1 MATLIFAMLALLE
14 PVQQFLMFL
23 LLYSFLYN
31 FIDVFLVLMGKALS
45 KAPSLLSSRQCLSST
60 SLYLIRTSLGFCL
73 TSGCPWPK
81 ATVKPPV

>member
-31 FIDVFLVLMGKALS
+31 FIDVFLVLMGKL
-45 KAPSLLSSRQCLSST
+45 
-60 SLYLIRTSLGFCL
+60 
-73 TSGCPWPK
+73 
-81 ATVKPPV
+81 